1 MTVEKKMSSG
11 GADTKKMDM
20 KTFIEMADAEKINA
34 DVENHRRSM
43 ERKLL

>member
-1 MTVEKKMSSG
+1 MTVEKRMSSG

-34 DVENHRRSM
+34 VKIMHQTN
-43 ERKLL
+43 LI